1 MNDQLFEMLLS
12 LFEQALS
19 QRCEKALA
27 ENSASHEHD
36 DLDAELC
43 PPFLVHKLPSDDSTR
58 VLTATE
64 TLKLTKPALQFLYR
78 MMQANV
84 LDVLHF
90 EEIMHAV
97 LESEYVYVT
106 LANLRQIIHEVLL
119 EFLPN
124 RELLMLEF
132 ALNLETMPTTMH

>member
-19 QRCEKALA
+19 QRSERQAKTY
-27 ENSASHEHD
+27 ENE
-36 DLDAELC
+36 DLDDELC
-43 PPFLVHKLPSDDSTR
+43 PPFLVNQLPSEYSTR
-58 VLTATE
+58 VLTMTE
-64 TLKLTKPALQFLYR
+64 KLKLTKPALQFLYR
-78 MMQANV
+78 MMQAKV
-84 LDVLHF
+84 LDALHF

-97 LESEYVYVT
+97 LESEYAYVT
-106 LANLRQIIHEVLL
+106 LANLRQIIHSVLL
-119 EFLPN
+119 EFLPS